1 MSYPRRS
8 LIRHVG
14 LFAACLAASAVARS
28 QVITQTF
35 ENSSAP
41 GWTFSGSGYTPT
53 LTSGVSD
60 PTGAGWLNLTNNG
73 GNEATSAVYNSSFS
87 SANTTVYATFSYQM
101 YGGSGGTTLGGDGL
115 TFFLYDASQPLSV
128 GAYGGSLGYAQKTL
142 AGGGG
147 ANINGLNGGYL
158 AVGLDPYGNFSSGT
172 EGRVG
177 GYHGATSP
185 VTESVGVRGPGS
197 GLTGYS
203 YLGGS
208 GTLATPLDSA
218 SRPVVTNTVQILL
231 SATNQLTVTLA
242 QGSSTPQTVIQMDL
256 SGYARPDLLGL
267 GFTAG
272 TGSATDIINVNNLNV
287 TTLVS
292 NLWSNNTADSLWA
305 SNNNWNPTVVPTVGA
320 DILFNNTYVSTSQT
334 IDTGTDRTVRSIS
347 FDAPFNY
354 TLNNNTLTFN
364 SEGVAGFSGIAVT
377 QTHGTAI
384 DTINSNLALTNAIN
398 IRNNTTGTLNLTGTI
413 ATGGNILT
421 LDGTGT
427 STNLSGVISGTGS
440 LVKNDAGTD
449 TLSGANTYTGGTTIN
464 GGTLNANN
472 SAALGSATVFLAG
485 GTLGSS
491 NGSSIGNALSL
502 TGSAGL
508 AGLTT
513 SGTLNQINGSYTLNL
528 ANATQSG
535 AVNLSNTATART
547 LTVEVDSGTST
558 ISGAIANG
566 STSTGGNLTKTGN
579 GTLALSGANTY
590 NGTTAITAGTV
601 QLGASNTLASTSS
614 VNIGAS
620 GALDL
625 NGFSQKIATLTAS
638 GGATLDFGAAGGS
651 NTFVF
656 GTYVAPTSGVLVV
669 NNWSATNTFA
679 TSLASQNVSTIYISG
694 YGIASEAAGKTNNI
708 YGTGASGAYLLTP
721 VAVSTDQWVG
731 GSNVNWN
738 TNSNWGSGAK
748 PTTTQ
753 VAVFSN
759 LGVAQPNVT
768 LNGANTVAGIQFGSG
783 ASVSYNITGA
793 NTLTLSG
800 TVPYIQQQSANNQ
813 TLSPAT
819 LALANSTVADITGA
833 GNLTIGAAI
842 TGAGKNLIKDG
853 TGAGKLILTGNNSG
867 LTGGVFINN
876 GIVQAGNTNALG
888 TGTTTISN
896 GATLELSGGISPT
909 NAISVSGLGS
919 GSAGAIHNVSG
930 TNTASGTLTLGSDTK
945 IAADTGT
952 TLNLT
957 GNVTGTSS
965 NLDLAGAGI
974 VNLNRISTGTGG
986 VTVDSTGTVNF
997 NGTTTAN
1004 TYTGLT
1010 TVNSGTLVLN
1020 KTAGTDA
1027 IGTGG
1032 LDIAGG
1038 TVQLGASNQIDDTAA
1053 VKIDNSGTFNLNG
1066 KTETIAQ
1073 LNSTSAAA
1081 TTALGTGGSLTITGA
1096 GNLNSSYA
1104 GTLTGSSTSSLNV
1117 NTTGKVY
1124 LSGNDAGFAGTTNI
1138 TNGTLN
1144 ASGSNNVLGT
1154 GAVNVTSTGNLQLQG
1169 GISLANAVTLNST
1182 GTSGGGAIDNFA
1194 GNNTLSGP
1202 VTVTGAS
1209 RIQSDAGTLTVAGNV
1224 GLGTNTLNV
1233 GGASNTVINGA
1244 ISGTGGL
1251 TKDGAGTLT
1260 LGTANSFTGA
1270 TAINAGTI
1278 IANATSVFNN
1288 TAALTVASGAALNL
1302 NNLSQ
1307 TIGSL
1312 AGGGA
1317 VNFGSGGTL
1326 NLTGGSATFSGTL
1339 AGAGTIYLGAGA
1351 TLTLGANFNN
1361 SGINIIL
1368 AGGTLN
1374 LNGTTDTF
1382 GNITVSGNS
1391 VLDFGAST
1399 ASVLNSSSLT
1409 MSNSSVALTVNNWVN
1424 ASDYFYTQNF
1434 TGATTDVRGT
1444 TPENQ
1449 ITFTGNS
1456 NNATAWLGY
1465 DHEITPAPEPST
1477 YGALFTALALGA
1489 VGFHR
1494 YRRRRAA

>member
-1 MSYPRRS
+1 M
-8 LIRHVG
+8 
-14 LFAACLAASAVARS
+14 AALVVARS

-35 ENSSAP
+35 QNSSAP

-60 PTGAGWLNLTNNG
+60 PTGAGWLNLTNNV
-73 GNEATSAVYNSSFS
+73 GNEATSAVYNGSFS
-87 SANTTVYATFSYQM
+87 SAGATVYANFSYQM
-101 YGGSGGTTLGGDGL
+101 YGGSNGTTLGGDGL
-115 TFFLYDASQPLSV
+115 TFFLYDASQTLSV

-158 AVGLDPYGNFSSGT
+158 AVGLDAYGNFSSGS

-177 GYHGATSP
+177 GYNGATSP

-218 SRPVVTNTVQILL
+218 TRPTVTNTVQILL
-231 SATNQLTVTLA
+231 SATNQLTVTLS
-242 QGSSTPQTVIQMDL
+242 QGGSTPQTVIQMDL
-256 SGYARPDLLGL
+256 SGYTRPDLLGL

-272 TGSATDIINVNNLNV
+272 TGAATDNINVNNLNI
-287 TTLVS
+287 TTLAS
-292 NLWSNNTADSLWA
+292 NLWSNTLGDSLWA
-305 SNNNWNPTVVPTVGA
+305 SNNDWDPTVVPTIGA
-320 DILFNNTYVSTSQT
+320 DILFDNTYVSSNQT
-334 IDTGTDRTVRSIS
+334 IDTGINRTVRSIS

-354 TLNNNTLTFN
+354 TLNNNTITFN
-364 SEGVAGFSGIAVT
+364 NEGVAGFSGIAVS
-377 QTHGTAI
+377 QTHGTGI
-384 DTINSNLALTNAIN
+384 DTVNSNLAMSNAIN
-398 IRNNTTGTLNLTGTI
+398 IRNNATGTLNVTGTI
-413 ATGGNILT
+413 ATGGNTLT

-427 STNLSGVISGTGS
+427 TTNLSGVISGTGAI
-440 LVKNDAGTD
+440 VKNDAGTD
-449 TLSGANTYTGGTTIN
+449 TLSGANTYSGGTTVN
-464 GGTLNANN
+464 SGTLNANN
-472 SAALGSATVFLAG
+472 ATALGSAAVTLAG
-485 GTLGSS
+485 GTLGST
-491 NGSSIGNALSL
+491 NGSTIGNAVAL
-502 TGSAGL
+502 TGNAGL
-508 AGLTT
+508 SGLTS
-513 SGTLNQINGSYTLNL
+513 SGTLTQTGGSYTLNL

-535 AVNLSNTATART
+535 AVNISNTATAGT

-566 STSTGGNLTKTGN
+566 STSTGDNLTKTGN
-579 GTLALSGANTY
+579 GTLTLSGTNTY
-590 NGTTAITAGTV
+590 TGTTAINAGTI
-601 QLGASNTLASTSS
+601 QFGASNTLASNSG

-620 GALDL
+620 GTLNL
-625 NGFSQKIATLTAS
+625 NGFSQKIGTLTAS
-638 GGATLDFGAAGGS
+638 GGATLNFGAAGGS

-679 TSLASQNVSTIYISG
+679 TTGAGQTVSTIYISG
-694 YGIASEAAGKTNNI
+694 YGVASEAGSKTNNI

-721 VAVSTDQWVG
+721 VAVSTVEWD
-731 GSNVNWN
+731 GSSNSNWN
-738 TNSNWGSGAK
+738 TGSNWSGNAK

-753 VAVFSN
+753 VAVFN
-759 LGVAQPNVT
+759 TLGTGRPNVT
-768 LNGANTVAGIQFGSG
+768 LNGANTVAGIQFGTG

-813 TLSPAT
+813 TLSPTT
-819 LALANSTVADITGA
+819 LALANNTVADITGT

-876 GIVQAGNTNALG
+876 GIVQAGTTNALG
-888 TGTTTISN
+888 TGATTVSD

-909 NAISVSGLGS
+909 NAISVSGVGN
-919 GSAGAIHNVSG
+919 GGAGAIHNVSG
-930 TNTASGTLTLGSDTK
+930 TNTASGTLSLGGDTR

-957 GNVTGTSS
+957 GNVTGSGT
-965 NLDLAGAGI
+965 NLDLAGAGTLS
-974 VNLNRISTGTGG
+974 LNQVTTGAGG
-986 VTVDSTGTVNF
+986 VTIDATGTVNF
-997 NGTTTAN
+997 NGAATAN

-1020 KTAGTDA
+1020 KTAGTNA

-1038 TVQLGASNQIDDTAA
+1038 TVQLGASNQIADAAA
-1053 VKIDNSGTFNLNG
+1053 VKIDNAGTFNLNG
-1066 KTETIAQ
+1066 KAETIAQ
-1073 LNSTSAAA
+1073 LNSTSATA

-1104 GTLTGSSTSSLNV
+1104 GLLTGSASSSLNV
-1117 NTTGKVY
+1117 NSTGKVY
-1124 LSGNDAGFAGTTNI
+1124 LSGNNSGYAGSTNI

-1154 GAVNVTSTGNLQLQG
+1154 GAVNVSSTGNLQLQG
-1169 GISLANAVTLNST
+1169 GISLGNALSISGT
-1182 GTSGGGAIDNFA
+1182 GPSSNGAIENFA
-1194 GNNTLSGP
+1194 GNNTLSGA
-1202 VTVTGAS
+1202 VTVAGAT

-1224 GLGTNTLNV
+1224 GLGANTLNV

-1260 LGTANSFTGA
+1260 LGAANSFTGA
-1270 TAINAGTI
+1270 TAINAGTVV
-1278 IANATSVFNN
+1278 ANAANVFNN
-1288 TAALTVASGAALNL
+1288 SAALTVASGAALNL

-1339 AGAGTIYLGAGA
+1339 AGAGTIYIGAGA

-1361 SGINIIL
+1361 SGINIVL

-1409 MSNSSVALTVNNWVN
+1409 MSNSSVTLTVNNWVN

-1465 DHEITPAPEPST
+1465 DHEITPAPEPAT
-1477 YGALFTALALGA
+1477 YGLLFTGLALGA
-1489 VGFHR
+1489 VGLHR

>member
-1 MSYPRRS
+1 MLLPRAT
-8 LIRHVG
+8 LIRLLG
-14 LFAACLAASAVARS
+14 LFAAYLVAVGVVRS

-35 ENSSAP
+35 QNSSAP

-60 PTGAGWLNLTNNG
+60 PTGAGWLNLTNNI
-73 GNEATSAVYNSSFS
+73 GNEATSAVYNGSFS
-87 SANTTVYATFSYQM
+87 SAGATVYATFSYQM
-101 YGGSGGTTLGGDGL
+101 YGGSNGTTLGGDGL
-115 TFFLYDASQPLSV
+115 TFFLYDASKTLSV

-147 ANINGLNGGYL
+147 ADINGLNGGYL
-158 AVGLDPYGNFSSGT
+158 AVGLDAYGNFSSGS

-177 GYHGATSP
+177 GYNGATSP

-218 SRPVVTNTVQILL
+218 TRPTVTNTVQILL
-231 SATNQLTVTLA
+231 SATNQLTVTLS
-242 QGSSTPQTVIQMDL
+242 QGGSTPQTVIQMDL
-256 SGYARPDLLGL
+256 SGYTRPDLLGL

-272 TGSATDIINVNNLNV
+272 TGAATDNINVNNLNI
-287 TTLVS
+287 TTLAS
-292 NLWSNNTADSLWA
+292 NLWSNSLGDSLWA
-305 SNNNWNPTVVPTVGA
+305 SNNDWNPTVVPTIGA
-320 DILFNNTYVSTSQT
+320 DILFDNTYVSSNQT
-334 IDTGTDRTVRSIS
+334 IDTGIDRTVRSIS

-364 SEGVAGFSGIAVT
+364 NEGVAGFSGIAVS
-377 QTHGTAI
+377 QTHGTGI
-384 DTINSNLALTNAIN
+384 DTINSNLAMSNAIN
-398 IRNNTTGTLNLTGTI
+398 IRNNATGTLNVTGTI
-413 ATGGNILT
+413 ATGGNTLT

-427 STNLSGVISGTGS
+427 ATNLSGVISGTGAI
-440 LVKNDAGTD
+440 VKNDAGTD
-449 TLSGANTYTGGTTIN
+449 TLSGANTYSGGTTIN
-464 GGTLNANN
+464 SGTLNANN
-472 SAALGSATVFLAG
+472 ATALGSASVTLAG
-485 GTLGSS
+485 GTLGST
-491 NGSSIGNALSL
+491 NGSAIANTIALTGNAGLS
-502 TGSAGL
+502 
-508 AGLTT
+508 GLTT
-513 SGTLNQINGSYTLNL
+513 SGALTQTGGSYTLNL

-535 AVNLSNTATART
+535 AVNISNTGTART

-566 STSTGGNLTKTGN
+566 STSTGDNLTKTGN
-579 GTLALSGANTY
+579 GTLTLSGTNTY
-590 NGTTAITAGTV
+590 TGTTAINAGTV
-601 QLGASNTLASTSS
+601 QLGASNTLANTSS

-620 GALDL
+620 GTLNL

-638 GGATLDFGAAGGS
+638 GGASLNFGAAGGS

-679 TSLASQNVSTIYISG
+679 TTGAGQTVSTIYISG
-694 YGIASEAAGKTNNI
+694 YGVASEAGSKTNNI

-731 GSNVNWN
+731 GTSVNWN
-738 TNSNWGSGAK
+738 TNSNWGGGAK

-753 VAVFSN
+753 IAVFSN

-768 LNGANTVAGIQFGSG
+768 LNGANTVAGIQFGTG

-813 TLSPAT
+813 TLSPTT
-819 LALANSTVADITGA
+819 LALANNTVADITGA

-842 TGAGKNLIKDG
+842 TGTGKNLIKDG

-888 TGTTTISN
+888 TGATTVSD

-909 NAISVSGLGS
+909 NAISVSGVGS
-919 GSAGAIHNVSG
+919 AGAGAIHNVSG
-930 TNTASGTLTLGSDTK
+930 TNTASGTITLGSDTR
-945 IAADTGT
+945 IAADAGT

-957 GNVTGTSS
+957 GNVTGSGT
-965 NLDLAGAGI
+965 NLDLAGAGAL
-974 VNLNRISTGTGG
+974 NLNQVTTGAGG
-986 VTVDSTGTVNF
+986 VTIDSTGTVTF
-997 NGTTTAN
+997 NGAATAN

-1020 KTAGTDA
+1020 KTAGTNA

-1038 TVQLGASNQIDDTAA
+1038 TVQLGASNQIADAAA

-1073 LNSTSAAA
+1073 LNSTSTTA

-1104 GTLTGSSTSSLNV
+1104 GLLTGSSTSSLDV
-1117 NTTGKVY
+1117 NSTGKVY
-1124 LSGNDAGFAGTTNI
+1124 LSGNNSGYAGTTNI

-1154 GAVNVTSTGNLQLQG
+1154 GTVNVSSTGNLQLQG
-1169 GISLANAVTLNST
+1169 GISLGNALNLSGT
-1182 GTSGGGAIDNFA
+1182 GPSSNGAVENFA
-1194 GNNTLSGP
+1194 GNNTLSGA
-1202 VTVTGAS
+1202 VTLTGAT
-1209 RIQSDAGTLTVAGNV
+1209 RIQSDAGTLTVSGNV
-1224 GLGTNTLNV
+1224 GLGANSLNV
-1233 GGASNTVINGA
+1233 GGASNTAINGA

-1260 LGTANSFTGA
+1260 LGAANSFTGA
-1270 TAINAGTI
+1270 TAINAGTVV
-1278 IANATSVFNN
+1278 ANAANVFNN
-1288 TAALTVASGAALNL
+1288 SAALTIASGAALNL

-1312 AGGGA
+1312 AGAGA
-1317 VNFGSGGTL
+1317 VNFGSSGTL
-1326 NLTGGSATFSGTL
+1326 NLTGGSTTFSGTL
-1339 AGAGTIYLGAGA
+1339 AGAGTIYIGAGA

-1361 SGINIIL
+1361 SGINIVL

-1399 ASVLNSSSLT
+1399 ASVLNSTSLT
-1409 MSNSSVALTVNNWVN
+1409 MSNSSVTLTVNDWVN

-1465 DHEITPAPEPST
+1465 DHEITPAPEPAT
-1477 YGALFTALALGA
+1477 YGLLFTGLALGA
-1489 VGFHR
+1489 VGVHR

>member
-1 MSYPRRS
+1 MPFPRFS
-8 LIRHVG
+8 LIRHLG
-14 LFAACLAASAVARS
+14 LFAASIAAAAAARS
-28 QVITQTF
+28 QVITQSF
-35 ENSSAP
+35 QNSSAP

-87 SANTTVYATFSYQM
+87 SAGATVYATFSYQM
-101 YGGSGGTTLGGDGL
+101 YGGINGTTLGGDGL
-115 TFFLYDASQPLSV
+115 TFFLYDATKTLSV
-128 GAYGGSLGYAQKTL
+128 GAYGGSLGYAQKTV

-147 ANINGLNGGYL
+147 ADINGLNGGYL
-158 AVGLDPYGNFSSGT
+158 AVGLDAYGNFSSGS

-177 GYHGATSP
+177 GYNGATSA

-218 SRPVVTNTVQILL
+218 TRPTVTNTVQILL
-231 SATNQLTVTLA
+231 SATNQLTVTLS
-242 QGSSTPQTVIQMDL
+242 QGGSTPQTVIQMDL
-256 SGYARPDLLGL
+256 SGYTRPDLLGL

-272 TGSATDIINVNNLNV
+272 TGTATDTINVNNLNI
-287 TTLVS
+287 TTLAS
-292 NLWSNNTADSLWA
+292 NLWSNSLGDSLWA
-305 SNNNWNPTVVPTVGA
+305 SNNDWNPTVVPTIGA
-320 DILFNNTYVSTSQT
+320 DILFDNTYVSSNQT
-334 IDTGTDRTVRSIS
+334 IDTGINRVVRSIS

-354 TLNNNTLTFN
+354 TLNNNTITFN
-364 SEGVAGFSGIAVT
+364 NEGVAGFSGIAVS
-377 QTHGTAI
+377 QTHGTGI
-384 DTINSNLALTNAIN
+384 DTVNSNLAMSNAIN
-398 IRNNTTGTLNLTGTI
+398 IRNNATGTLNVTGTI
-413 ATGGNILT
+413 ATGGNTLT

-427 STNLSGVISGTGS
+427 NTNLSGVISGTGAI
-440 LVKNDAGTD
+440 VKNDAGAD
-449 TLSGANTYTGGTTIN
+449 TLSGANTYSGGTTIN
-464 GGTLNANN
+464 SGTLNANN
-472 SAALGSATVFLAG
+472 STALGSAGITLAG
-485 GTLGSS
+485 GTLGST
-491 NGSSIGNALSL
+491 NTSSIGNAITL
-502 TGSAGL
+502 TGNAGL
-508 AGLTT
+508 SGITT
-513 SGTLNQINGSYTLNL
+513 SGTFTQNGGNYTLNL

-535 AVNLSNTATART
+535 AVNLSNNGTART

-566 STSTGGNLTKTGN
+566 STSTGDNLTKTGN
-579 GTLALSGANTY
+579 GTLTLSGTNTY
-590 NGTTAITAGTV
+590 TGTTAINAGTV
-601 QLGASNTLASTSS
+601 QLGASNTLANTSS

-620 GALDL
+620 GTL
-625 NGFSQKIATLTAS
+625 NLGGFSQKIATLTAT
-638 GGATLDFGAAGGS
+638 GGATLNFGASGGS

-679 TSLASQNVSTIYISG
+679 TTLAGQTVSTIYISG
-694 YGIASEAAGKTNNI
+694 YGVASEAGSKTNNI

-721 VAVSTDQWVG
+721 VAVSTVEWD
-731 GSNVNWN
+731 GSSNANWN
-738 TNSNWGSGAK
+738 TGSNWSGNAK

-753 VAVFSN
+753 VAVFN
-759 LGVAQPNVT
+759 TLGTGQPNVT
-768 LNGANTVAGIQFGSG
+768 LNGANTVAGIQFGTG

-813 TLSPAT
+813 TLSPTT
-819 LALANSTVADITGA
+819 LALSNNTVADITGA

-888 TGTTTISN
+888 TGTTTVSS

-919 GSAGAIHNVSG
+919 GGAGAIHNVSG
-930 TNTASGTLTLGSDTK
+930 TNTDSGTVTLSGDTR

-957 GNVTGTSS
+957 GNVTGSGS
-965 NLDLAGAGI
+965 NLNLTGTGTL
-974 VNLNRISTGTGG
+974 NLNQITTGTGG
-986 VTVDSTGTVNF
+986 VTIDSTGTVNF

-1020 KTAGTDA
+1020 KTAGTNA

-1038 TVQLGASNQIDDTAA
+1038 TVQLGASNQIADTATVTIA
-1053 VKIDNSGTFNLNG
+1053 NSGTFNLNG

-1073 LNSTSAAA
+1073 LNSTSATAV
-1081 TTALGTGGSLTITGA
+1081 TALGTGGSLTITGA
-1096 GNLNSSYA
+1096 GNVNSSYA
-1104 GTLTGSSTSSLNV
+1104 GTLTGSSGSSLNV
-1117 NTTGKVY
+1117 NSTGKVY
-1124 LSGNDAGFAGTTNI
+1124 LSGNNSGYAGTTNI

-1144 ASGSNNVLGT
+1144 ASGSNSVLGT
-1154 GAVNVTSTGNLQLQG
+1154 GAVNVSSTGNLQLQG
-1169 GISLANAVTLNST
+1169 GISLGNALSISGT
-1182 GTSGGGAIDNFA
+1182 GPSSNGAIENFA
-1194 GNNTLSGP
+1194 GNNTLSGAM
-1202 VTVTGAS
+1202 TVAGAS

-1224 GLGTNTLNV
+1224 ALGSNTLNV

-1278 IANATSVFNN
+1278 VANAANVFNN
-1288 TAALTVASGAALNL
+1288 SAALTIASGAALNL

-1312 AGGGA
+1312 AGAGA

-1326 NLTGGSATFSGTL
+1326 NLTSGSTTFSGTL
-1339 AGAGTIYLGAGA
+1339 AGAGTIYIGAGA
-1351 TLTLGANFNN
+1351 SLSLGANFNN
-1361 SGINIIL
+1361 SGINIVL

-1382 GNITVSGNS
+1382 GNISVTGNS

-1399 ASVLNSSSLT
+1399 ASVLNSTSLGFST
-1409 MSNSSVALTVNNWVN
+1409 SSVTLTVNNWVN
-1424 ASDYFYTQNF
+1424 ASDYFYTQSF
-1434 TGATTDVRGT
+1434 TGATTDTRGT

-1465 DHEITPAPEPST
+1465 DHEVTPAPEPAT
-1477 YGALFTALALGA
+1477 YGALFTALALGL
-1489 VGFHR
+1489 VGFR
-1494 YRRRRAA
+1494 LYRRRRAA